1 MVMWCGIWIRWLCLW
16 YPVRGMIPRDSTG
29 TRLGWNLSSYYVYY
43 RLICMLIVV
52 YSSSSSATVNERQDI
67 WTDFK
72 LIHDSFWSL
81 SIFRSLINLC
91 TFTPISILWCY
102 LYSLP
107 CHIGWPAAAGE
118 DILFRL
124 INIIVWLAIAPSK
137 NHHHPTT
144 RLSIDASRPPL
155 DSWQGW

>member
-1 MVMWCGIWIRWLCLW
+1 MWCGIWIRWLCLW

-29 TRLGWNLSSYYVYY
+29 TRPGWDLSSYYVYY

-52 YSSSSSATVNERQDI
+52 YSSSSSCSATVNERQDI
-67 WTDFK
+67 CTDFK
-72 LIHDSFWSL
+72 LNPWLLLVPLHH
-81 SIFRSLINLC
+81 SLINPC
-91 TFTPISILWCY
+91 SSATNSIPGCY

-124 INIIVWLAIAPSK
+124 IKIIVWLAIAPSK
-137 NHHHPTT
+137 NHHPTT